1 MGGGALAAPANPGPP
16 GWLLPP
22 YGQVERRFLRARR
35 NELLRCEICP
45 HPSPPARTRDPPVY
59 PRTLTARFQANQ
71 LPSPSHHFTT
81 SLLTISPS
89 HHLTTSPPHHLTN
102 SAPHHLPSSPSPH
115 LTISPPHHLTTSPPH
130 NLTRAA
136 FPARQARPS
145 RAPRPNSSTHPLC
158 TGDRNGPLTLFL
170 PEFSARRGGARAV
183 PSAWAGRTIRLR
195 GRTSWARRG
204 AACRG
209 APPFKEMRA
218 RCLGPLDHTQG
229 PRHVS
234 LFFGSSRVGRGVS

>member
-81 SLLTISPS
+81 SLLTISPP
-89 HHLTTSPPHHLTN
+89 HHLTTSPPHHLTT
-102 SAPHHLPSSPSPH
+102 SPTPHHTISPPHHLPTSPSPH
-115 LTISPPHHLTTSPPH
+115 LTISPPHHLTISP
-130 NLTRAA
+130 
-136 FPARQARPS
+136 
-145 RAPRPNSSTHPLC
+145 
-158 TGDRNGPLTLFL
+158 GDRNGPLTWFW
-170 PEFSARRGGARAV
+170 PDFCAARWRPGCSIETRSSARHGQ
-183 PSAWAGRTIRLR
+183 
-195 GRTSWARRG
+195 
-204 AACRG
+204 C
-209 APPFKEMRA
+209 
-218 RCLGPLDHTQG
+218 
-229 PRHVS
+229 HVS
-234 LFFGSSRVGRGVS
+234 PNILLEKTAHPPPVASRPRCAQCGSVSCENRERPRSSCLHVYIHFFS

>member
-1 MGGGALAAPANPGPP
+1 M
-16 GWLLPP
+16 PP

-130 NLTRAA
+130 HFTRRSQRASNLVLARLLRGEVAPGLQYRDEIFSTTWAMPC
-136 FPARQARPS
+136 FPKHS
-145 RAPRPNSSTHPLC
+145 FGKDRAPP
-158 TGDRNGPLTLFL
+158 
-170 PEFSARRGGARAV
+170 
-183 PSAWAGRTIRLR
+183 AGRVTPQVC
-195 GRTSWARRG
+195 A
-204 AACRG
+204 
-209 APPFKEMRA
+209 
-218 RCLGPLDHTQG
+218 
-229 PRHVS
+229 V
-234 LFFGSSRVGRGVS
+234 RVGVV